1 MDMISMIRKFK
12 RTLVEKCTERRN
24 NLLRRM
30 AKISTIFTMLVL
42 SFKVHNGP
50 KIYSEIVQKVF
61 RNLNFVFINLE
72 FFSKNLDESFSFEI
86 ITLIA

>member
-12 RTLVEKCTERRN
+12 RTFVEKCTERRN

>member
-1 MDMISMIRKFK
+1 M
-12 RTLVEKCTERRN
+12 
-24 NLLRRM
+24 RRM
-30 AKISTIFTMLVL
+30 AKTSTIFTKLVL

>member
-1 MDMISMIRKFK
+1 M
-12 RTLVEKCTERRN
+12 
-24 NLLRRM
+24 RRM

>member
-1 MDMISMIRKFK
+1 MIRKFK

-24 NLLRRM
+24 NPLRRM

-72 FFSKNLDESFSFEI
+72 FFSKNLDESLSFEI

>member
-1 MDMISMIRKFK
+1 MEMISMIRKFK

>member
-1 MDMISMIRKFK
+1 MEMISMIRKFK

-30 AKISTIFTMLVL
+30 AKTSTIFTMLVL

>member
-1 MDMISMIRKFK
+1 M
-12 RTLVEKCTERRN
+12 
-24 NLLRRM
+24 RRM

-42 SFKVHNGP
+42 SFKVQNGP